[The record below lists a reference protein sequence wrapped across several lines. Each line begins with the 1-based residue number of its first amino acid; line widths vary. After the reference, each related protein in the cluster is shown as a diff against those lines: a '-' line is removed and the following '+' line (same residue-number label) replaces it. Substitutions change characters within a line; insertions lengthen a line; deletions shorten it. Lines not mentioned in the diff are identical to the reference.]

1 MSSSLTAPI
10 LHADLD
16 WITQDGVEI
25 PVSKQFGDV
34 YFSKANGLA
43 ETRHVFLQGNELAE
57 RLAQLQSHQ
66 YFCVGETG
74 FGTGLNIL
82 ALWQLW
88 QQCRP
93 NNHSRLHVISVEK
106 FPLSRDDLQRALKA
120 WPELSHL
127 ASQLID
133 QYPPALP
140 GCHRL
145 VFAGERFS
153 IDLWLGDAADCLPE
167 IQTSHPVD
175 AWFMDGFAPKC
186 NPELWQDNILK
197 HLIRLSG
204 PGTTFAS
211 FSVAGVVKQGLRQF
225 GIKVTRPAGFGRKRE
240 MLKAWWPERG
250 TEMIDNHFPSARP
263 KAMPEV
269 RGTETINNSLPSARP
284 KALLEVQE
292 VETINNRFPSASPKA
307 MPEVQGLE
315 TRDQQVILKPTKAL
329 PKIAIIGAG
338 IAGLSMAHAL
348 ASRGYTCDLYDQEQ
362 PLAGAS
368 GNPRA
373 LLAPKLVAL
382 TKFSGN
388 LLNLGCLY
396 TLRYWQQFATV
407 VEKTG
412 IVHLL
417 NQRAEQELDK
427 ASAYHQDIL
436 EGLAPS
442 QAAGQPSQAD
452 SASALPSIWFKQAG
466 LLNPHQLAQVILQ
479 NPAIQYHQAEISQIH
494 ALDIPSQNAQWQLI
508 NSQQESLGIYDHV
521 VICTALNSPQLCN
534 LLPQLKPI
542 RGQVSWFSKPSK
554 MPDLPL
560 PMTYGGYIAQL
571 NHPESEATVLLGAS
585 FIRQDNQTDLR
596 LADHQHNLDLIR
608 AIAPAVADSFPP
620 ISIWQGRAAIRA
632 QSPDYLPLAGQI
644 NGHAGLWTLTGL
656 GSKGFSFAPLCAELM
671 CAQLLG
677 EVWPV
682 SASVAANI
690 NPNRFAQTYRQ
701 DGLE

>member
-120 WPELSHL
+120 WPELAHL

-167 IQTSHPVD
+167 IQSSHPVD

-250 TEMIDNHFPSARP
+250 LETINNRFPSARP

-269 RGTETINNSLPSARP
+269 HEIETM
-284 KALLEVQE
+284 
-292 VETINNRFPSASPKA
+292 NNRFPSTSPKV

-315 TRDQQVILKPTKAL
+315 TRDQQIILKPTRTL

-348 ASRGYTCDLYDQEQ
+348 ASRGYTCDLYDQAQ

-427 ASAYHQDIL
+427 ASAYHHDLL
-436 EGLAPS
+436 ES
-442 QAAGQPSQAD
+442 QAMGQPSQVD
-452 SASALPSIWFKQAG
+452 SGSALPSIWFKQAG

-542 RGQVSWFSKPSK
+542 RGQVSWFSKPDK
-554 MPDLPL
+554 MPALPL

-690 NPNRFAQTYRQ
+690 NPNRFAQTRKQ
-701 DGLE
+701 NGLE

>member
-10 LHADLD
+10 LHANLD

-43 ETRHVFLQGNELAE
+43 ETRHVFLQGNDLTE

-93 NNHSRLHVISVEK
+93 NNHSRLHVITVEK

-120 WPELSHL
+120 WPELAHF

-140 GCHRL
+140 GSHRL

-240 MLKAWWPERG
+240 MLKAWWPELG
-250 TEMIDNHFPSARP
+250 KNQ
-263 KAMPEV
+263 
-269 RGTETINNSLPSARP
+269 
-284 KALLEVQE
+284 ALLD
-292 VETINNRFPSASPKA
+292 PSASPKA
-307 MPEVQGLE
+307 MPELQGLE

-427 ASAYHQDIL
+427 ASAYHHDIL
-436 EGLAPS
+436 EGLVPS
-442 QAAGQPSQAD
+442 QAMGQPSQDD
-452 SASALPSIWFKQAG
+452 SGSALPSIWFKQAG

-479 NPAIQYHQAEISQIH
+479 NPVIQQHQAEISQIK
-494 ALDIPSQNAQWQLI
+494 ALNNLSQNAQWQLI
-508 NSQQESLGIYDHV
+508 NSPQESLGIYDHV

-542 RGQVSWFSKPSK
+542 RGQVSWFSKPNK

-560 PMTYGGYIAQL
+560 PLTYGGYIAQL

-596 LADHQHNLDLIR
+596 LTDHQHNLELIK
-608 AIAPAVADSFPP
+608 AIAPVIADSFPP
-620 ISIWQGRAAIRA
+620 INIWQGRAAIRA

-682 SASVAANI
+682 SASVAASVD
-690 NPNRFAQTYRQ
+690 PNRFAQTYRQ
-701 DGLE
+701 YGLE

>member
-10 LHADLD
+10 LHADLE

-57 RLAQLQSHQ
+57 RLAQLHSHQ

-120 WPELSHL
+120 WPELAHV

-240 MLKAWWPERG
+240 MLKAWWPELG
-250 TEMIDNHFPSARP
+250 KNQALLDPSARP
-263 KAMPEV
+263 KAM
-269 RGTETINNSLPSARP
+269 
-284 KALLEVQE
+284 LEVHE
-292 VETINNRFPSASPKA
+292 IETMNNRFPSASLKV
-307 MPEVQGLE
+307 MPDVQGLD
-315 TRDQQVILKPTKAL
+315 TQHQQVLLNPARTP

-338 IAGLSMAHAL
+338 IAGLSIAHAL
-348 ASRGYTCDLYDQEQ
+348 ASRGYRCDLYDQQQ

-388 LLNLGCLY
+388 LLNLGCLFS
-396 TLRYWQQFATV
+396 LRYWQQFATV

-427 ASAYHQDIL
+427 ASAYHPDIL
-436 EGLAPS
+436 EGLALS
-442 QAAGQPSQAD
+442 QAMGQPSQDD
-452 SASALPSIWFKQAG
+452 SCSALPSIWFKQAG
-466 LLNPHQLAQVILQ
+466 LLNPHQLAQVILR
-479 NPAIQYHQAEISQIH
+479 NPAIQYHLAEISQIR
-494 ALDIPSQNAQWQLI
+494 ALDILSENAQWQLI

-542 RGQVSWFSKPSK
+542 RGQVSWFSKPSN
-554 MPDLPL
+554 MPDLTL

-571 NHPESEATVLLGAS
+571 NQSEYEATVLLGAS

-596 LADHQHNLDLIR
+596 LADHQHNLDLIK
-608 AIAPAVADSFPP
+608 AIAPAIANSFP
-620 ISIWQGRAAIRA
+620 SIGTWQGRAAIRA
-632 QSPDYLPLAGQI
+632 QSPDYLPFAGQI

-671 CAQLLG
+671 CGQLLG

-682 SASVAANI
+682 SASVAASVD
-690 NPNRFAQTYRQ
+690 PNRFAQTYRQ
-701 DGLE
+701 DSIE

>member
-93 NNHSRLHVISVEK
+93 NNYSRLHVISVEK

-120 WPELSHL
+120 WPELAHF
-127 ASQLID
+127 ASQLIA

-240 MLKAWWPERG
+240 MLKAWWPELG
-250 TEMIDNHFPSARP
+250 KNQ
-263 KAMPEV
+263 
-269 RGTETINNSLPSARP
+269 
-284 KALLEVQE
+284 ALLD
-292 VETINNRFPSASPKA
+292 PSASPKA
-307 MPEVQGLE
+307 MPELQGLE

-427 ASAYHQDIL
+427 ASAYHHDIL
-436 EGLAPS
+436 ERRTPS
-442 QAAGQPSQAD
+442 QAIGQPSQTD
-452 SASALPSIWFKQAG
+452 FGSALPSIWFKQAG

-542 RGQVSWFSKPSK
+542 RGQVSWFSKPGN

-608 AIAPAVADSFPP
+608 AIAPAVANSFPP

-644 NGHAGLWTLTGL
+644 NRHAGLWTLTGL

-677 EVWPV
+677 EVYPV
-682 SASVAANI
+682 SASVAASVD
-690 NPNRFAQTYRQ
+690 PNRFAQTYRQ

>member
-10 LHADLD
+10 LHAELD
-16 WITQDGVEI
+16 WIIQDGVEI
-25 PVSKQFGDV
+25 PASKQFGDV

-88 QQCRP
+88 QQYRP
-93 NNHSRLHVISVEK
+93 NNHSRLHVITVEK

-120 WPELSHL
+120 WPELAHL
-127 ASQLID
+127 STQLIA

-240 MLKAWWPERG
+240 MLKAWWLLPEDEAV
-250 TEMIDNHFPSARP
+250 TTTAS
-263 KAMPEV
+263 
-269 RGTETINNSLPSARP
+269 
-284 KALLEVQE
+284 VQA
-292 VETINNRFPSASPKA
+292 P
-307 MPEVQGLE
+307 
-315 TRDQQVILKPTKAL
+315 

-373 LLAPKLVAL
+373 LLAPKLISL

-388 LLNLGCLY
+388 LLNLGCLFS
-396 TLRYWQQFATV
+396 LRYWQQFSGV

-412 IVHLL
+412 TLHILDK
-417 NQRAEQELDK
+417 RAEQELDK

-442 QAAGQPSQAD
+442 QVIGQPSQTD
-452 SASALPSIWFKQAG
+452 SGSALPGIWFKQAG
-466 LLNPHQLAQVILQ
+466 LLNPHRLAQVILQ
-479 NPAIQYHQAEISQIH
+479 NSAIQQHQVEISQIK

-508 NSQQESLGIYDHV
+508 NNKHESSGIYDHV
-521 VICTALNSPQLCN
+521 VICTALASPQLCN

-542 RGQVSWFSKPSK
+542 RGQVSWFSKPGK

-571 NHPESEATVLLGAS
+571 NQPEHEATVLLGAS
-585 FIRQDNQTDLR
+585 FIRQDNQTDIR
-596 LADHQHNLDLIR
+596 LADHQHNLDLIK
-608 AIAPAVADSFPP
+608 AIAPATADSFPP
-620 ISIWQGRAAIRA
+620 ISTWQGRAAIRA

-656 GSKGFSFAPLCAELM
+656 GSKGFSFAPLCAELI

-677 EVWPV
+677 EVWPI
-682 SASVAANI
+682 SASVAASVD
-690 NPNRFAQTYRQ
+690 PNRFAQTRRQ
-701 DGLE
+701 NGIE